1 MPLGNDIVDLRAA
14 ARHRPAYYE
23 RLKRSSFYPEELLLV
38 QEYESAFWLLWAA
51 KESAF
56 KAVAQAG
63 RVDRRFN
70 PKDFLLKE
78 IHQTEEGIIYTIDC
92 KPFRFNGIIDL
103 EKDFLHALSWTE
115 PKPHFLTEVIY
126 SEETDYQ
133 DQSSLLRNIILEQM
147 SKMFDDSITAIT
159 IDKDEN
165 MIPFFRKGDE
175 RLPNNLSLSHH
186 GSYLAYAFTI

>member
-1 MPLGNDIVDLRAA
+1 MSRNWQLPQGNDNVDLRAA

-38 QEYESAFWLLWAA
+38 QEYESAFWLLLAA

-78 IHQTEEGIIYTIDC
+78 IHHTDEGIIYTIVSH
-92 KPFRFNGIIDL
+92 
-103 EKDFLHALSWTE
+103 LHVLYGDMSTNACHILASREIQQLYSGATYGR
-115 PKPHFLTEVIY
+115 IY
-126 SEETDYQ
+126 CFVVE
-133 DQSSLLRNIILEQM
+133 LVN
-147 SKMFDDSITAIT
+147 
-159 IDKDEN
+159 DK
-165 MIPFFRKGDE
+165 
-175 RLPNNLSLSHH
+175 
-186 GSYLAYAFTI
+186 